1 MSSALLT
8 LRLLAA
14 LPPPCLLTGLD
25 DGLLVDELP
34 ELKLGMDGS
43 LAEMEFLLTN
53 L

>member
-25 DGLLVDELP
+25 EGLLAVELP
-34 ELKLGMDGS
+34 ELKLGVDVGIIRRGPS
-43 LAEMEFLLTN
+43 SYL
-53 L
+53 